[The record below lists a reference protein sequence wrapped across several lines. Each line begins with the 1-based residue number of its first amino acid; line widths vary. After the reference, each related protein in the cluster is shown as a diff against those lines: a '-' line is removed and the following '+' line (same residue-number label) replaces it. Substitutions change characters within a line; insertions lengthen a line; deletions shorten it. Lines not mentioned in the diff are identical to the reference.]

1 MVKTLSSHLYVCRN
15 RCALKNAAFSKWK
28 SWSMLSICLYHKVRV
43 SYLYSP
49 AHLFSSTHKTMRK
62 YRKLERNMKIS
73 FKKSVPENKE
83 KQQSM
88 FARAQSDKSDC
99 SLSFPHSWFSRGLEE
114 SWKTREEEGIRERKK
129 NNKQEKRSEKKGTE
143 KRPWTKSCIR
153 LPRDPASELSEL
165 RTIKWLF
172 LQYFKTTWIAS
183 NSVPMLF
190 FPWFPP
196 IWEQWNIKTN
206 SQTYCK
212 ED

>member
-15 RCALKNAAFSKWK
+15 RCALKNSAFSKWK

-114 SWKTREEEGIRERKK
+114 SWKKREEEKGNEK
-129 NNKQEKRSEKKGTE
+129 NKTKQEE
-143 KRPWTKSCIR
+143 KRREAKRKERNRKETLNKKLHPSATRPSVG
-153 LPRDPASELSEL
+153 AVG
-165 RTIKWLF
+165 
-172 LQYFKTTWIAS
+172 IAD
-183 NSVPMLF
+183 
-190 FPWFPP
+190 
-196 IWEQWNIKTN
+196 
-206 SQTYCK
+206 Y
-212 ED
+212 

>member
-1 MVKTLSSHLYVCRN
+1 
-15 RCALKNAAFSKWK
+15 
-28 SWSMLSICLYHKVRV
+28 MLSICLYHKVRV

-114 SWKTREEEGIRERKK
+114 SWKTREEEGRRERKK
-129 NNKQEKRSEKKGTE
+129 KKINKRREEKRIERNRKETLNKKLHPSAT
-143 KRPWTKSCIR
+143 RPSVG
-153 LPRDPASELSEL
+153 AVG
-165 RTIKWLF
+165 
-172 LQYFKTTWIAS
+172 IAD
-183 NSVPMLF
+183 
-190 FPWFPP
+190 
-196 IWEQWNIKTN
+196 
-206 SQTYCK
+206 Y
-212 ED
+212 

>member
-1 MVKTLSSHLYVCRN
+1 MVKTLSSHLYVCWN
-15 RCALKNAAFSKWK
+15 RCALKNSAFSKWK
-28 SWSMLSICLYHKVRV
+28 SWSMLSICLYHKFRV

-83 KQQSM
+83 KHQSM
-88 FARAQSDKSDC
+88 FARAQSDKSDR
-99 SLSFPHSWFSRGLEE
+99 SLSFSPFLVLQRTGKKREKE
-114 SWKTREEEGIRERKK
+114 KGNEKKRKNKTRRE
-129 NNKQEKRSEKKGTE
+129 EKRSEKKGTE
-143 KRPWTKSCIR
+143 ERHWTKICIR
-153 LPRDPASELSEL
+153 LPRDLASELSEL

-172 LQYFKTTWIAS
+172 LHFFKTTWIAS

-196 IWEQWNIKTN
+196 IWDQWNIKTN
-206 SQTYCK
+206 SQTDYK
-212 ED
+212 EG